1 MKHLFFLPP
10 WKSHLGFIIPMRNWN
25 RIWKSQIQS
34 SICWIYNTYEELKPS
49 FVSYCFFS
57 ILGIYNT
64 YEELK
69 PAVSGLRFIIPMR
82 NWNTCKH
89 LHYIGYTPRIY
100 NTYEELKLVVSFP
113 TGIRKIWIYNTYEE
127 LKLEIYVIITEEELR
142 FIIPMRNWN
151 FF

>member
-1 MKHLFFLPP
+1 
-10 WKSHLGFIIPMRNWN
+10 
-25 RIWKSQIQS
+25 
-34 SICWIYNTYEELKPS
+34 
-49 FVSYCFFS
+49 
-57 ILGIYNT
+57 
-64 YEELK
+64 
-69 PAVSGLRFIIPMR
+69 MR